1 MHDMDKKYV
10 IETDKSTCKH
20 IYLMLTS
27 RPSKRGGRT
36 MTEVKVEIK
45 ATITN
50 EQGKVVFDS
59 ESSADNIGQA
69 LLEANNSI
77 LESCLLSGW
86 GELELP

>member
-1 MHDMDKKYV
+1 
-10 IETDKSTCKH
+10 
-20 IYLMLTS
+20 
-27 RPSKRGGRT
+27 

-69 LLEANNSI
+69 LLEANNCI

-86 GELELP
+86 GELEIP